1 MHDRTLGLPLSFS
14 LLAHYLCCI
23 LLLYHF
29 FYSMLYDM
37 NILEFHSMLYI
48 QLLIPVILLTSN
60 FLMFLC
66 GDWYRTLA
74 IILRGQL
81 STPRLQGAGERG
93 IFVNP
98 KR

>member
-1 MHDRTLGLPLSFS
+1 
-14 LLAHYLCCI
+14 
-23 LLLYHF
+23 
-29 FYSMLYDM
+29 MLYDM

-60 FLMFLC
+60 LLMFLC

-74 IILRGQL
+74 IILRGQH
-81 STPRLQGAGERG
+81 STQRLQGVGEGG
-93 IFVNP
+93 IFVSP

>member
-1 MHDRTLGLPLSFS
+1 MHDRTPGLPLSFS
-14 LLAHYLCCI
+14 LLRTL
-23 LLLYHF
+23 F
-29 FYSMLYDM
+29 MLYSIIISLFLF
-37 NILEFHSMLYI
+37 NVIYEHIRISLNVYI

-74 IILRGQL
+74 IILRGQH
-81 STPRLQGAGERG
+81 STPRLQGAGEGG